1 MNYYSNILVW
11 IMHITLVEILT
22 FWGFSKNQKGA
33 IMETIIYFF
42 KKLFWYYNHLLF
54 WYKISNGSFLAYI
67 EIRERVTYTFT
78 S

>member
-11 IMHITLVEILT
+11 IIHITLVEILT
-22 FWGFSKNQKGA
+22 LAGL
-33 IMETIIYFF
+33 METIIYFF

-67 EIRERVTYTFT
+67 VIRERVTYTFT

>member
-33 IMETIIYFF
+33 IYFL

-54 WYKISNGSFLAYI
+54 WYKILNGSFSAYI
-67 EIRERVTYTFT
+67 VIRERVTYTFT

>member
-1 MNYYSNILVW
+1 MNYYSNIFVW
-11 IMHITLVEILT
+11 IIHINLVEILT
-22 FWGFSKNQKGA
+22 FWGFSKTQKGA
-33 IMETIIYFF
+33 KQSYTFF

-67 EIRERVTYTFT
+67 VIRERVTYTFT